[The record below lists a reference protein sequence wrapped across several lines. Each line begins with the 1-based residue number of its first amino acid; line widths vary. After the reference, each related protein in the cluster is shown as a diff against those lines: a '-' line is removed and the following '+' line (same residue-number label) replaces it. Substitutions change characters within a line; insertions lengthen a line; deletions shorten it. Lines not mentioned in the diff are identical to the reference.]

1 MNYNLIEELA
11 KVFTDL
17 LSETSEY
24 LEKEYGRNVADEYA
38 ERWNNILDKY
48 ESEDQL
54 WR

>member
-24 LEKEYGRNVADEYA
+24 NVADEYV
-38 ERWNNILDKY
+38 EKWNNILDKY
-48 ESEDQL
+48 ESED
-54 WR
+54 